1 MPGYTTTASYTK
13 APVGNLAEVEAEE
26 ERPRFAMAA
35 NPNSADFAWQ
45 RGYTWYPDTPGAYP
59 ASKTDWYWNNGGL
72 YDQAHVP
79 GYTTTASYS
88 ARRGQANL
96 FRGIFP

>member
-1 MPGYTTTASYTK
+1 MLCRLLSADPALS
-13 APVGNLAEVEAEE
+13 
-26 ERPRFAMAA
+26 AA
-35 NPNSADFAWQ
+35 GLGSSALLSDDFAWQ

-96 FRGIFP
+96 FRGIFA